1 MPSFSL
7 IKEGPLLDITH
18 RIVLC
23 MTSAAALFTGGFLL
37 HYGMEGVAV
46 ALAGLGTFALGILA
60 ATHE

>member
-1 MPSFSL
+1 MEL
-7 IKEGPLLDITH
+7 TH

-37 HYGMEGVAV
+37 HYGWYMPAV
-46 ALAGLGTFALGILA
+46 MIAGLGTFALGILA